1 MISEWPEI
9 PATVEAEAGGSRV
22 WGQLGLESVFVAS
35 LENLARPCFKK
46 KKQNKKEERKKRKKK
61 QRAKDIV

>member
-22 WGQLGLESVFVAS
+22 WGQLGIERVFVAS
-35 LENLARPCFKK
+35 LQNLARPCFKK
-46 KKQNKKEERKKRKKK
+46 RKKRKRKKK
-61 QRAKDIV
+61 QRAKDII